1 VRDSMESVIIGRVHL
16 PADATIEPPEGPI
29 TLPPGEIASL
39 RLRARGVGWEGEVE
53 TEGDFEG
60 AELEGEE
67 LTIRLRTPME
77 EGTFLVQ
84 LLWEG
89 GEILVPVKVRREFVN
104 VEGLSS
110 GEKGAEV
117 VLSGPEGR
125 RVRGE
130 LTVTLEGEG
139 EEVLSRWRRRV
150 AVKGSFKVS
159 VPLDLRRR
167 GATRIRATFSRGEI
181 KSERVLRLREEKP
194 TVEEKTPTEAP
205 QPEITKEE
213 APKEEERPHEA
224 RLRVSLHLPEGSAE
238 GLYPSE
244 RVTQLFKVG
253 PVTVK
258 RLSSPTLLIEG
269 SSEERDVRSA
279 LFTLLYLS
287 DEQRARWREL
297 LKVVEGLT
305 SIYGAKEGEKEEW
318 FVKRISEVASGS
330 SEALERVSER
340 VERELKALR
349 NLKVRDEREALQ
361 DLRRAL
367 GASREELKEAL
378 DGLKGNVDLSAEALP
393 RAVSAEL
400 KATLGVLRYFF
411 LWERGV
417 WRDYPSLS
425 AQERRFIKGAVEA
438 VESTLKRLGR
448 IQALVSDIISRNRQN
463 QPVREALRSLS
474 LLEAE
479 LEGLDGRTLKSG
491 EAASGLLRIRCGS
504 GRLSLHL
511 AFHLSSNLALRRPIA
526 SYSGGALKTESFTV
540 EGEQTIPVVVELLK
554 GPGGEEARME
564 ITLVPELPPLIRE
577 LELK

>member
-1 VRDSMESVIIGRVHL
+1 
-16 PADATIEPPEGPI
+16 
-29 TLPPGEIASL
+29 
-39 RLRARGVGWEGEVE
+39 
-53 TEGDFEG
+53 
-60 AELEGEE
+60 
-67 LTIRLRTPME
+67 
-77 EGTFLVQ
+77 
-84 LLWEG
+84 
-89 GEILVPVKVRREFVN
+89 VRREFVN
-104 VEGLSS
+104 VEGLSLA
-110 GEKGAEV
+110 EKGAEV
-117 VLSGPEGR
+117 ALSGPEGR

-167 GATRIRATFSRGEI
+167 GATRIRAAFSRGEI

-205 QPEITKEE
+205 RPEITKEE
-213 APKEEERPHEA
+213 APKEEERPYEA
-224 RLRVSLHLPEGSAE
+224 QLKVSLHLPEGSAE

-244 RVTQLFKVG
+244 RVAQVFKVG
-253 PVTVK
+253 SVTVK

-297 LKVVEGLT
+297 LKVIEGLT
-305 SIYGAKEGEKEEW
+305 SIYGAEVGEDREVEW
-318 FVKRISEVASGS
+318 FLRRVGEVASGS

-378 DGLKGNVDLSAEALP
+378 DGLKGDVDLSAEALP

-474 LLEAE
+474 RLEAE

-511 AFHLSSNLALRRPIA
+511 SFHLSSNLALRRPIA

-554 GPGGEEARME
+554 GPGDSEARME